1 MDIQIIFSVMIILL
15 LVINIFLVLVKR
27 KKSDIPRIEK
37 LLQQE
42 SVAQREAIQRQLSA
56 ATTEQFERFGYIQES
71 VQQTLVMNR
80 EETNNQL
87 RVFSETINATLEQ
100 KMQSLQASNEKRL
113 EQMQGVVDEKLQKT
127 LETRLTQSFE
137 SVGKHLESVQQGL
150 GEMKSLAEDA
160 KSLKN
165 ALTNVKDRGTYGEVR
180 LERLLEDILAPGQF
194 EKNAQIQEGRIVEFA
209 IKLPGNDQAP
219 LLLPIDAKFPIE
231 DYNRLMAAEDKA
243 DIDAA
248 RKALLQAIRRFAID
262 ISTKYIVPPKTTNF
276 ALMFLPTEG
285 LYAEVIRDAVFFE
298 ELREK
303 HNIIVVGATTLSA
316 FLGSLQIGFKT
327 LAIEKHSWEV
337 WETLGKVKGEFE
349 NFKGAL
355 STAHRQIK
363 TAEGTLE
370 KLSGTR
376 MRAIDRA
383 LRGVEN
389 VGLLDGDAG
398 EFLVIEEES
407 EE

>member
-1 MDIQIIFSVMIILL
+1 MDMQIIFNIIIILL
-15 LVINIFLVLVKR
+15 LVVTIFLLFVKR
-27 KKSDIPRIEK
+27 GKNDILRIEK
-37 LLQQE
+37 LLEQASE
-42 SVAQREAIQRQLSA
+42 AQRETIQRQLST
-56 ATTEQFERFGYIQES
+56 ATTEQFERFGHIQES
-71 VQQTLVMNR
+71 VQQTLMMNR

-87 RVFSETINATLEQ
+87 RVFSETINTTLEQ
-100 KMQSLQASNEKRL
+100 KMKSLQESNEKRL
-113 EQMQGVVDEKLQKT
+113 EQMQGIVDEKLQKT

-180 LERLLEDILAPGQF
+180 LERLLEDILAPSQF
-194 EKNAQIQEGRIVEFA
+194 EKNAQIQDGKTVEFA
-209 IKLPGNDQAP
+209 IKLPGNDKTP
-219 LLLPIDAKFPIE
+219 LLLPIDAKFPIK
-231 DYNRLMAAEDKA
+231 DYNRLMAAEDKVE
-243 DIDAA
+243 IETA

-262 ISTKYIVPPKTTNF
+262 ISSKYIAPPKTTNF

-285 LYAEVIRDAVFFE
+285 LYAEVIREASFFE
-298 ELREK
+298 DLREK
-303 HNIIVVGATTLSA
+303 YNIIVVGATTLSA

-327 LAIEKHSWEV
+327 LAIEQHSQEV

-355 STAHRQIK
+355 NTAHRQIK

-389 VGLLDGDAG
+389 IGLLGNDSDL
-398 EFLVIEEES
+398 FLIEDEQDQE
-407 EE
+407 